1 MHFFPEEASTFARH
15 VDALYLFLIAVTAF
29 FSLLIGV
36 LVVVFAIKFRRRHP
50 DEVAREVHESGMLE
64 IVWTVIPFGLTMVM
78 FFWGASVFFRI
89 TRPPTNAI
97 DIYVT
102 AKQWM
107 WKLQHTDGHREM
119 NELHIPIG
127 QPVRLT
133 MASEDVIHSFY
144 VPAFRFKRDVVPGR
158 FSVAW
163 FEATKPGK
171 YHLFCAEYCGTRHSN
186 MIGWI
191 YVMTPA
197 DYQAWLAGGTAGE
210 TLASA
215 GAKRFVENA
224 CNTCHGEQPGAR
236 GPSLTGLFGRTVRL
250 QSGQTVVADESYIRE
265 SIVNPQA
272 KILEGYPP
280 IMPTFQGLISEE
292 GLLQLTAYIKSLSP
306 AAQATPAPGAAA
318 PAAPAP
324 TPAPERKSRKP

>member
-1 MHFFPEEASTFARH
+1 MHFFPEEASSFAGH
-15 VDALYLFLIAVTAF
+15 VDGLYLFLILVTAF
-29 FSLLIGV
+29 FSLLIGT
-36 LVVVFAIKFRRRHP
+36 LVVVFAIKYHRKSP
-50 DEVAREVHESGMLE
+50 DEIATDVHESKALE
-64 IVWTVIPFGLTMVM
+64 IIWTVIPFFLTIVM
-78 FFWGASVFFRI
+78 FFWGASVYFRI
-89 TRPPTNAI
+89 TRPPTNAM
-97 DIYVT
+97 DVYVT

-107 WKLQHTDGHREM
+107 WKLQHEDGHREM

-186 MIGWI
+186 MIGWV
-191 YVMTPA
+191 YAMTPA
-197 DYQAWLAGGTAGE
+197 DYQAWLSGGSPGE
-210 TLASA
+210 SLAAS

-224 CNTCHGEQPGAR
+224 CNTCHGDQPGAR
-236 GPSLTGLFGRTVRL
+236 GPSLNGLFGRGVHLTN
-250 QSGQTVVADESYIRE
+250 GQTIIADEAYLRE

-272 KILEGYPP
+272 RLVAGYPP

-292 GLLQLTAYIKSLSP
+292 GLLQLIAYIKSLSP
-306 AAQATPAPGAAA
+306 PAPTAGAAA
-318 PAAPAP
+318 SPAP
-324 TPAPERKSRKP
+324 PPTPERKAARP

>member
-1 MHFFPEEASTFARH
+1 MTPLFPEQASTFAGN

-29 FSLLIGV
+29 FSLLIGT
-36 LVVVFAIKFRRRHP
+36 LVVVFALKFRRRSP
-50 DEVAREVHESGMLE
+50 DEVATEVHESGLLE
-64 IVWTVIPFGLTMVM
+64 LVWTLIPFGLVLVM
-78 FFWGASVFFRI
+78 FFWGAKVYFQI
-89 TRPPTNAI
+89 TRPPANAI
-97 DIYVT
+97 EIYVT

-107 WKLQHTDGHREM
+107 WKLQHEDGHREM
-119 NELHIPIG
+119 NELHVPIG

-133 MASEDVIHSFY
+133 MASEDVIHSFF

-158 FSVAW
+158 FSTAW

-171 YHLFCAEYCGTRHSN
+171 YHLFCAEFCGTRHSG

-197 DYQAWLAGGTAGE
+197 DYQAWLAGGTPGE

-215 GAKRFVENA
+215 GAKRFVEQA
-224 CNTCHGEQPGAR
+224 CNTCHGEQKGAR
-236 GPSLTGLFGRTVRL
+236 GPSLTGVYGSTVRM
-250 QSGQTVVADESYIRE
+250 QSGQTVVVDEAYIRE

-272 KILEGYPP
+272 KLLEGYPP
-280 IMPTFQGLISEE
+280 IMPTYQGLISEE

-306 AAQATPAPGAAA
+306 APAAAGAAAAA
-318 PAAPAP
+318 PA
-324 TPAPERKSRKP
+324 PAPERKSHKP

>member
-1 MHFFPEEASTFARH
+1 MTPLFPEQASTFAGN

-29 FSLLIGV
+29 FSLLIGT
-36 LVVVFAIKFRRRHP
+36 LVVVFALKFRRKSP
-50 DEVAREVHESGMLE
+50 DEVATEVHESGLLE
-64 IVWTVIPFGLTMVM
+64 LVWTLIPFGLVLVM
-78 FFWGASVFFRI
+78 FFWGAKVYFQI
-89 TRPPTNAI
+89 TRPPANAI
-97 DIYVT
+97 EIYVT

-107 WKLQHTDGHREM
+107 WKLQHEDGHREM
-119 NELHIPIG
+119 NELHVPIG

-133 MASEDVIHSFY
+133 MASEDVIHSFF

-158 FSVAW
+158 FSTAW

-171 YHLFCAEYCGTRHSN
+171 YHLFCAEFCGTRHSG

-197 DYQAWLAGGTAGE
+197 DYQAWLAGGTPGE

-215 GAKRFVENA
+215 GSKRFVEQA
-224 CNTCHGEQPGAR
+224 CNTCHGEQKGAR
-236 GPSLTGLFGRTVRL
+236 GPSLTGVYGSTVRM
-250 QSGQTVVADESYIRE
+250 QSGQTVVVDEAYIRE

-272 KILEGYPP
+272 KLLEGYPP
-280 IMPTFQGLISEE
+280 IMPTYQGLISEE

-306 AAQATPAPGAAA
+306 APAAAGTAAAA
-318 PAAPAP
+318 PA
-324 TPAPERKSRKP
+324 PAPERKSHKP